1 MEGGRY
7 GSVHGPSGMGFDL
20 RSADRHRSYDGKTVG
35 YGRLAKMAMA
45 MAMALLRAAAMAA
58 DSADDGH
65 SGRPAFACLLRAAS
79 AEACLQPL
87 IKVGIPRS
95 RSSYR

>member
-1 MEGGRY
+1 MMPDCLPALSIRETPLTGSFIEECIGRVDLGGAVEGGRY

-45 MAMALLRAAAMAA
+45 MAMALLRRGG
-58 DSADDGH
+58 DGC
-65 SGRPAFACLLRAAS
+65 R
-79 AEACLQPL
+79 
-87 IKVGIPRS
+87 
-95 RSSYR
+95 